1 MDENNNNL
9 IKITI
14 PKFSEYI
21 RISDARRAKPILK
34 TSKKPLPKKYQTE
47 DYTWNKKGQLINAK
61 TGSLIASNSIT
72 VGKPRD
78 WRINGQDI
86 YNQKIKHTT
95 RGGIMQKMH
104 HKFDQYLKDIVPLDK
119 FPITVHLKFY
129 IIDARELDD
138 RSNNIDNDNRW
149 IYHKVIQDC
158 LRDLGKI
165 PDDNL
170 DYIVENRHRTYFVEN
185 EEDVRL
191 EINLYT
197 DE

>member
-1 MDENNNNL
+1 MGENNNL
-9 IKITI
+9 IKIVI

-21 RISDARRAKPILK
+21 RISEARRAKPILK

-104 HKFDQYLKDIVPLDK
+104 QKFNQYLKDIVPLEQ
-119 FPITVHLKFY
+119 FPITVHIKFY
-129 IIDARELDD
+129 ILDANKQANRE
-138 RSNNIDNDNRW
+138 NNIDNDNRW

-158 LRDLGKI
+158 LTDLKKI
-165 PDDNL
+165 PDDSPY
-170 DYIVENRHRTYFVEN
+170 YINENRHKTYFVED
-185 EEDVRL
+185 EKDVRL

-197 DE
+197 DD